1 MDALQAMLGEVLLVI
16 AGLAVVLL
24 ALILVLAEVDVIVR
38 LGKRLA
44 RRRSA
49 EEQGGR

>member
-24 ALILVLAEVDVIVR
+24 ALILVMAEVDIIVR

-44 RRRSA
+44 CRRSV
-49 EEQGGR
+49 EEQGDR